1 MGMDANN
8 CWLGNYCMDKSS
20 GGCPPMTGLIDHDND
35 LDNLDENS
43 NDDDIGDIIKAQN
56 FTLLYGISGSGSMDY
71 GSNDYGSNTWT
82 SSGSGSSCFDAYTQV

>member
-43 NDDDIGDIIKAQN
+43 NDDNIGDIIKA
-56 FTLLYGISGSGSMDY
+56 
-71 GSNDYGSNTWT
+71 
-82 SSGSGSSCFDAYTQV
+82 